1 MNWWLGFGDCEN
13 DQDGFV
19 LSPFKKKYTWPPL
32 DFRIREQGEVVLID
46 QKIVGVAMYLA
57 LI

>member
-1 MNWWLGFGDCEN
+1 MIKTILFS
-13 DQDGFV
+13 
-19 LSPFKKKYTWPPL
+19 LFKKKKYIYTWPPL

-46 QKIVGVAMYLA
+46 QKISGVAMYLA